1 MDPKSTPLF
10 QFLMSKNKGIINE
23 YRKVFNCDVKST
35 LNKEDMAAGV
45 ARYLYTEPE
54 YWMRMLPMWELH
66 LIEELIKHKPEF
78 KYNAGFIPVPSLLES
93 FRLISA
99 EYNEKEETLYTVS
112 EEMHKA
118 FNAGIRNA
126 EAFFLCKDFNDFEI
140 YYYGLLNLYGVV
152 DAHTLFKQLASIG
165 EEINEEEGRLNAF
178 AFLETYLPC
187 RLYMYQVDQTLYYTH
202 PGLSDPEH
210 FIDEQNARPDIKE
223 YKKFTTEE
231 IYAAG
236 KDYPFCTAGIDL
248 PESKALLKELQKRN
262 KEDFLEIPDYN
273 SFYFTVQDSLKELI
287 NEFTENCKFGSLA
300 EINSL
305 MGKVTAFSNAIP
317 RWDLKGYSSN
327 EIFQKFEKPKLQPL
341 PESGFT
347 PYSPDDIINSYLR
360 MSGGIPKVGRNEPCP
375 CGSGKKYKDCHGKYQ
390 S

>member
-10 QFLMSKNKGIINE
+10 EFLMSRNKGFINE
-23 YRKVFNCDVKST
+23 YRKAFDCDVKST
-35 LNKEDMAAGV
+35 LNKEDMAAAV
-45 ARYLYTEPE
+45 ANYLYTESE
-54 YWMRMLPMWELH
+54 YWMRMLPLWELH
-66 LIEELIKHKPEF
+66 LIEELIKHKPGF

-93 FRLISA
+93 FRLITA
-99 EYNEKEETLYTVS
+99 EYNKKEETIYTVS

-118 FNAGIRNA
+118 FKTGIRNA

-152 DAHTLFKQLASIG
+152 DAHTLYDQLTSIG
-165 EEINEEEGRLNAF
+165 EKICDEEGHFNAYT
-178 AFLETYLPC
+178 FLETYLPC
-187 RLYMYQVDQTLYYTH
+187 RLYVYQIEHTLYYFH
-202 PGLSDPEH
+202 PGIADPEH

-223 YKKFTTEE
+223 YKKFTAEE
-231 IYAAG
+231 IFAAG
-236 KDYPFCTAGIDL
+236 KDFPFCTAGIDL
-248 PESKALLKELQKRN
+248 PESQALIKEIKRLN
-262 KEDFLEIPDYN
+262 KGDFQELPDYN
-273 SFYFTVQDSLKELI
+273 GFYVTVQDNIKELI
-287 NEFTENCKFGSLA
+287 NEFSEDCQFGSVT

-305 MGKVTAFSNAIP
+305 MRKVTDFSNAIP

-327 EIFQKFEKPKLQPL
+327 EIFQKYEKPKLRPL

-347 PYSPDDIINSYLR
+347 PYSPDDIVNSFIR
-360 MSGGIPKVGRNEPCP
+360 MSGGVPKVGRNEPCP